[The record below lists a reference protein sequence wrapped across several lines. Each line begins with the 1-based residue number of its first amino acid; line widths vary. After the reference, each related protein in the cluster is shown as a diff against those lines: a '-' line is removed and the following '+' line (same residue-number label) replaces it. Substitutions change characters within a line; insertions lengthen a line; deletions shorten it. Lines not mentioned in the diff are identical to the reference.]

1 MTNDLIR
8 KDPIR
13 SLFAWPRWMDEF
25 DFSTSSQRGLRIH
38 ETDKELIAEAVVAGV
53 PADKVDVDIENGV
66 LRIRAETEKEEKTK
80 EGEKKSSYS
89 YYYTAAL
96 SGGRWDK
103 ASAEIEDGVVKITI
117 PKEKKAKPRKIKVK
131 AKEK

>member
-8 KDPIR
+8 KDPFR
-13 SLFAWPRWMDEF
+13 SLFAWPRWMDEL

-38 ETDKELIAEAVVAGV
+38 ETDKDLIAEAVVAGI
-53 PADKVDVDIENGV
+53 PADKVDVDIEDGV
-66 LRIRAETEKEEKTK
+66 LRIRAETEEKEKTK

-96 SGGRWDK
+96 SGGQWDK
-103 ASAEIEDGVVKITI
+103 AKAEVENGVVKVTI
-117 PKEKKAKPRKIKVK
+117 PKEEKAKPRKIKVET
-131 AKEK
+131 KEK